1 MGWGIV
7 PVQERDNMIGLF
19 SLKSFR
25 NLARAF
31 FTSA

>member
-1 MGWGIV
+1 
-7 PVQERDNMIGLF
+7 MIGLF

-31 FTSA
+31 FTYSALKVMPLGT